1 MDIPVAARMDIPVA
15 ARMQSGSSLSIFIDG
30 SVVETDMANPRYKM
44 IKQGHL
50 GPHNYLSNGNNIKF

>member
-1 MDIPVAARMDIPVA
+1 MDKPLAARMDIPVA

-44 IKQGHL
+44 NKHGISC
-50 GPHNYLSNGNNIKF
+50 PHHYLSNDNKIIF